1 MSSPTKK
8 APSPL
13 STAQPMY
20 NAPMGKSSAADKN
33 AGVAELKQAL
43 DKTGSGKNE
52 IMAAARADYEKE
64 IPPIDPK
71 FNEEERIA
79 LAELAANVSPS
90 EVQSAVFNMMQEEV
104 KAQEEQKKI
113 IEFAE
118 KHFTEIDPI
127 NLFLAEEIVQTL
139 PLTANLY
146 VELRVGNGTD
156 DAHVMSAAKQLTE
169 AMVGPVRVRAVQK
182 DREAL
187 SKSARGANMHAFR
200 ELQEYIEI
208 ESEVYTAC
216 VLACTVIGYKKSM
229 YSDITPVNPAFDPR
243 ASMSDGE
250 RINKI
255 AETAS
260 LLMKKPSIVRKRMWL
275 YQAAL
280 TMRVRKVLNDEVELG
295 LAVKS

>member
-20 NAPMGKSSAADKN
+20 NAPPSRSSADKN
-33 AGVAELKQAL
+33 SGVDELKQAL
-43 DKTGSGKNE
+43 DKAGSAKNDA
-52 IMAAARADYEKE
+52 MSAARAEYEKE

-79 LAELAANVSPS
+79 LAELAATVSPS
-90 EVQSAVFNMMQEEV
+90 DVQSTVLNLMQEEV
-104 KAQEEQKKI
+104 KAQEEQRKI

-139 PLTANLY
+139 PLTSSLY

-169 AMVGPVRVRAVQK
+169 SMVGPARVKAVQRE
-182 DREAL
+182 REAL
-187 SKSARGANMHAFR
+187 SKAARGANMNAFR

-229 YSDITPVNPAFDPR
+229 YSDISPVNPAFDPR
-243 ASMSDGE
+243 AVMSDGE

-255 AETAS
+255 VETAS
-260 LLMKKPSIVRKRMWL
+260 LLMKKPSVVRKRMWL

>member
-20 NAPMGKSSAADKN
+20 NAPPSRSSADKN
-33 AGVAELKQAL
+33 SGVNELKQAL
-43 DKTGSGKNE
+43 EKAGGAKNE
-52 IMAAARADYEKE
+52 VMDAARAEYEKE

-79 LAELAANVSPS
+79 LAELAATVPPS
-90 EVQSAVFNMMQEEV
+90 EVQSTVFNLMQEEV
-104 KAQEEQKKI
+104 KAQEEQRKI

-139 PLTANLY
+139 PLTSSLY

-169 AMVGPVRVRAVQK
+169 AMVGPTRVKAVQRE
-182 DREAL
+182 REAL
-187 SKSARGANMHAFR
+187 SKAARGANMSAFR

-229 YSDITPVNPAFDPR
+229 YSDISPVNSAFDPR
-243 ASMSDGE
+243 ASMPDGE